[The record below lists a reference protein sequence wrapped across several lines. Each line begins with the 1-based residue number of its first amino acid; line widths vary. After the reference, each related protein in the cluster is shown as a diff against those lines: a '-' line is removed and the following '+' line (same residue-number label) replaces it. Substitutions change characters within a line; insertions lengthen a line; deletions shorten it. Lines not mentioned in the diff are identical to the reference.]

1 MFNPFQGFF
10 NMGMPQGMVIRTE
23 INNSGGVPG
32 SGVVGAMGNTVQTT
46 GLPNDAGA
54 LIMSNVGGML

>member
-1 MFNPFQGFF
+1 
-10 NMGMPQGMVIRTE
+10 MGMPQGMVIRTE